1 MSEAAAPAP
10 APSGRG
16 APSRLL
22 LGTAIGGGTGY
33 LVTAIAGPALQ
44 PEAYASFAVFWS
56 ALYLIL
62 AALGGLQQ
70 EIARSA
76 TPVSVDDVPPRH
88 SLARRFAI
96 VAAGVV
102 IVLIIGS
109 AWLWVGGVFPVGGW
123 ALVLPLALG
132 AASYVA
138 VATVVGVFYGLSM
151 WNAIALQMSL
161 DGVIRL
167 LSVVVVLFFTTDPAL
182 LAWAVVLPFALAPV
196 LIWPFV
202 RQRVVGRFVLDVG
215 ARELVWNVVRTVVA
229 SAATGI
235 MVSGLP
241 LLLRATAQGESDA
254 QLGVIIFAI
263 TLLRAPVVIV
273 VMAMQSF
280 LIVFFQQRTA
290 AIWRTLAPMVAIILA
305 GSGAISLVVWWLGPD
320 VMGWLFGEV
329 YRLDGGLLAL
339 LVLSAGP
346 VGALCATGAAALAQ
360 SRHGTFTFGWVI
372 AAVVTIIM
380 LLVPNELA
388 TRAVLALSVGPVVG
402 LLAHIVLLL
411 SSSRPVSG
419 LRSPGD
425 APAR

>member
-1 MSEAAAPAP
+1 MSEAPAPAS

-44 PEAYASFAVFWS
+44 PEGYASFAVFWS

-76 TPVSVDDVPPRH
+76 TPVAATDVLPPH

-96 VAAGVV
+96 VAAGIVFAV
-102 IVLIIGS
+102 ITGS
-109 AWLWVGGVFPVGGW
+109 AALWVGSVFPVGGW
-123 ALVLPLALG
+123 SLILPLALG
-132 AASYVA
+132 AAAYIA
-138 VATVVGVFYGLSM
+138 VATVAGVFYGLSM

-167 LSVVVVLFFTTDPAL
+167 ASVVLVLVFTTDPAL
-182 LAWAVVLPFALAPV
+182 LAWAVVLPFALAPL

-202 RQRVVGRFVLDVG
+202 RGQVVGKYVLDVG
-215 ARELVWNVVRTVVA
+215 ARELVWNVFRTVVA

-241 LLLRATAQGESDA
+241 LLLRATARGESNA
-254 QLGVIIFAI
+254 ELGVIIFAI

-280 LIVFFQQRTA
+280 LIVFFQQRVA
-290 AIWRTLAPMVAIILA
+290 AIWRTLAPMVTIILA
-305 GSGAISLVVWWLGPD
+305 VSGAISLVVWWLGPV
-320 VMGWLFGEV
+320 VMAALFGEV

-360 SRHGTFTFGWVI
+360 SRHGVFTFGWVI
-372 AAVVTIIM
+372 AALVTVAM
-380 LLVPNELA
+380 LLVPNELS

-402 LLAHIVLLL
+402 LVAHVLLL
-411 SSSRPVSG
+411 LSGPRRRGGVPV
-419 LRSPGD
+419 R
-425 APAR
+425 